1 MRAQSATEGHD
12 SSGREEV
19 MGHYTPPYDVPRDA
33 SGNKEPWKNIEK
45 WAESNSVPEMKC
57 PSLQPHALPASLSEV
72 DGNLFSI
79 RQTLVYESC
88 AGTGWS
94 A

>member
-33 SGNKEPWKNIEK
+33 NGNKEPWKIWKNGK
-45 WAESNSVPEMKC
+45 NSILYLK
-57 PSLQPHALPASLSEV
+57 
-72 DGNLFSI
+72 
-79 RQTLVYESC
+79 
-88 AGTGWS
+88 
-94 A
+94 